1 MAVIVKSRLI
11 FKIENLL
18 TENSFVIQNV
28 FLKSGKWC
36 DGASEQNLSELS
48 SKVNYNEKINLKICP
63 NKSNDTGIEGEINL
77 FNSENENLCRI
88 VFKIFENESQN
99 ELSVKCDEIDYYM
112 ESDSEN
118 FEGENFNEHHL
129 TLLRYKN
136 NEIDSEN
143 IYEDVVNDIIA
154 EIMAK
159 REKV

>member
-1 MAVIVKSRLI
+1 
-11 FKIENLL
+11 
-18 TENSFVIQNV
+18 VIQNV

-36 DGASEQNLSELS
+36 DEASDQNLSELS
-48 SKVNYNEKINLKICP
+48 SKVNYNEKINLKICS
-63 NKSNDTGIEGEINL
+63 NKSNDTGIEGEMNL
-77 FNSENENLCRI
+77 FNSENENLCQI

-99 ELSVKCDEIDYYM
+99 ELSVKCGEIDYYM

-118 FEGENFNEHHL
+118 FEGESFNEHHL

-136 NEIDSEN
+136 KVHEINGEN
-143 IYEDVVNDIIA
+143 IYEDAVNDIIS

>member
-1 MAVIVKSRLI
+1 MSRFI

-18 TENSFVIQNV
+18 TENSFVIQNASI
-28 FLKSGKWC
+28 KSGKWC
-36 DGASEQNLSELS
+36 DGARDQNLSEFS
-48 SKVNYNEKINLKICP
+48 SKVNYNEKITLKICP
-63 NKSNDTGIEGEINL
+63 NESIDTGIEGQINL
-77 FNSENENLCRI
+77 FNSENENLCQI
-88 VFKIFENESQN
+88 IFKIFENQSQN

-136 NEIDSEN
+136 KADEIDGEN
-143 IYEDVVNDIIA
+143 IYEDGVNDIIS

>member
-1 MAVIVKSRLI
+1 MSRFI

-18 TENSFVIQNV
+18 TDNSFVTQNA

-36 DGASEQNLSELS
+36 DGASNQNLSELS
-48 SKVNYNEKINLKICP
+48 SKANYNEKITLKICP
-63 NKSNDTGIEGEINL
+63 NNSINTGIEGEINL
-77 FNSENENLCRI
+77 FNSENENLCQI

-136 NEIDSEN
+136 KVDEIDGEN
-143 IYEDVVNDIIA
+143 IYEDAVNDIIS

-159 REKV
+159 REKI